1 MGKLDGKVAIVTGGG
16 EGIGRAGASLF
27 AREGAKVAILERTRN
42 TGEITAAAI
51 KDAGGTCVFIETD
64 MTEPSAVQ
72 NAFDR
77 VMDLW
82 GSLGVI
88 YNNAGGGSSA
98 ADGPVTKVADE
109 EFWRMIKLNL
119 FSVWTSCRIGVPLL
133 IANGG
138 GSIINTTS
146 IAGLRGLVGMDAY
159 TASKGGIIS
168 LTRSLAV
175 QFAPNKVRV
184 NAVAPTSIQTER
196 VMRARKDNNA
206 APNTKNLLGPGDPAD
221 VANTALYL
229 ASDDAKLI
237 TGQILGVDS
246 GYLAH

>member
-51 KDAGGTCVFIETD
+51 NDAGGTCVFIETD

-159 TASKGGIIS
+159 TA
-168 LTRSLAV
+168 
-175 QFAPNKVRV
+175 
-184 NAVAPTSIQTER
+184 
-196 VMRARKDNNA
+196 
-206 APNTKNLLGPGDPAD
+206 
-221 VANTALYL
+221 
-229 ASDDAKLI
+229 
-237 TGQILGVDS
+237 
-246 GYLAH
+246 